1 MSFDEILNV
10 IKSLANSQ
18 GFYSRLYK
26 NILDLEENDPYSFSN
41 LKESMENKNFKD
53 PVDVVL
59 YFES

>member
-10 IKSLANSQ
+10 IKSLAGSQ

-26 NILDLEENDPYSFSN
+26 SILDLEENDPYSFSN
-41 LKESMENKNFKD
+41 LKKSMENENFKD

>member
-41 LKESMENKNFKD
+41 LKKSMENKNFKD